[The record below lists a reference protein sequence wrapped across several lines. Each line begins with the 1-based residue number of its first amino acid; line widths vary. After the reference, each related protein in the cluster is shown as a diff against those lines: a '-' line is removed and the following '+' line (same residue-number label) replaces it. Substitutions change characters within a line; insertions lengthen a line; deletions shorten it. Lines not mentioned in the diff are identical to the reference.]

1 MVVGPDG
8 YGWAAQ
14 VPGIRFSLFRSCDF
28 NALAALEFC
37 QTLRA
42 MGGNHWWRIL
52 DHGQPWHRPAHR
64 AKIAGGAESAAV
76 GAGAALEWSGGLFSV
91 WIVSFCGRDALCLL
105 PGSVHRLWARGQDLS
120 DVYRDPHAAW
130 DCGAVD
136 RGHPGGGHVESECGS
151 QLLVIKFDYGFLP
164 SPSSR
169 R

>member
-1 MVVGPDG
+1 MGVGPDG

-76 GAGAALEWSGGLFSV
+76 GAGAALESSGGRFSVLVVFFCGRGGLFLIPRFLRGLFV
-91 WIVSFCGRDALCLL
+91 CRQELSFAL
-105 PGSVHRLWARGQDLS
+105 PFAN
-120 DVYRDPHAAW
+120 AAW
-130 DCGAVD
+130 
-136 RGHPGGGHVESECGS
+136 
-151 QLLVIKFDYGFLP
+151 GFG
-164 SPSSR
+164 
-169 R
+169 

>member
-76 GAGAALEWSGGLFSV
+76 GAGAALEWSGGVFFGLFFFFFGRRDLSRLPSCV
-91 WIVSFCGRDALCLL
+91 RRPCARVQVAVAISFC
-105 PGSVHRLWARGQDLS
+105 HR
-120 DVYRDPHAAW
+120 AAW
-130 DCGAVD
+130 C
-136 RGHPGGGHVESECGS
+136 
-151 QLLVIKFDYGFLP
+151 
-164 SPSSR
+164 SR
-169 R
+169 

>member
-1 MVVGPDG
+1 MGVGPDG
-8 YGWAAQ
+8 CGLASQ

-76 GAGAALEWSGGLFSV
+76 GAGAALEWSGGLFLV
-91 WIVSFCGRDALCLL
+91 LVFFFFWGGALFLL
-105 PGSVHRLWARGQDLS
+105 PGSGPRLLARGQGLS
-120 DVYRDPHAAW
+120 HLFSYP
-130 DCGAVD
+130 
-136 RGHPGGGHVESECGS
+136 
-151 QLLVIKFDYGFLP
+151 P
-164 SPSSR
+164 SPLGFGGFCCR
-169 R
+169 PP